1 MTDLDDLMRQAA
13 AVRDTDRAEFRRL
26 GKQIAELLRARP
38 KRKRKTGLHVTLAN
52 GERCILD
59 AERVAALTEEER

>member
-26 GKQIAELLRARP
+26 GKQIAELMRAKP
-38 KRKRKTGLHVTLAN
+38 KRKRSKGIRARLAN
-52 GERCILD
+52 GEWVTLD